1 MTDHRDYRIKVL
13 ETQVK
18 YLETALNEVR
28 AKLGIA
34 EVQLPKP
41 AK

>member
-18 YLETALNEVR
+18 HLEVALNEARV
-28 AKLGIA
+28 KLGLA